1 MEHKEFKEQQDHR
14 VIQVL
19 KVRPDHKG
27 HKAQQEHKADK
38 EI

>member
-1 MEHKEFKEQQDHR
+1 MEHKVFKVQQDH
-14 VIQVL
+14 
-19 KVRPDHKG
+19 KETPDHKG